1 MPIAIEELEALV
13 GKPFPGGTYTVQP
26 YEHWLMMDAVGGQA
40 TRSGT
45 ANPMYVYY
53 GALAGMGLS
62 VDELFH
68 LVGATAEDGPMFGE
82 TTLEAIKPIEIGA
95 TYAVSGGITSVLR
108 KEGRKAG
115 VFDIVEFRL
124 ELRDARGELAGIN
137 TNSFI
142 FPRRD

>member
-13 GKPFPGGTYTVQP
+13 GKPFPGGTYTVHP
-26 YEHWLMMDAVGGQA
+26 HEHWLMMDAAEGVA

-53 GALAGMGLS
+53 AALAGMGMS
-62 VDELFH
+62 VDDLFH
-68 LVGATAEDGPMFGE
+68 LAGATAEDGPMFGE
-82 TTLEAIKPIEIGA
+82 ATIEVAKPIEIGA
-95 TYAVSGGITSVLR
+95 TYTISGAITSVVR

-115 VFDIVEFRL
+115 IFDILEFRL
-124 ELRDARGELAGIN
+124 EVRDASGELAGVN
-137 TNSFI
+137 TNSFV

>member
-1 MPIAIEELEALV
+1 MAIEELEALI
-13 GKPFPGGTYTVQP
+13 GKPFPGGTYAIEP
-26 YEHWLMMDAVGGQA
+26 YQHWLMMDAVGGAA
-40 TRSGT
+40 TRTGT

-53 GALAGMGLS
+53 AALAGMGIS

-82 TTLEAIKPIEIGA
+82 TTLEAIKPLEVGA
-95 TYAVSGGITSVLR
+95 TYSVSGGITSVIR

-124 ELRDARGELAGIN
+124 ELRDASGELVGVN